1 MNIDC
6 NVKKQPCWRTFTKE
20 MDKESKREDYIKHLQ
35 EHNQCIQ
42 RHDLNSSVTE
52 FDDDSPRSVVRIPK
66 SYISNSDIPMTPLPK
81 GKRDNKVKDAEDSKP
96 DVKATSVLRPR
107 AVLSSPD
114 NDGAI
119 RNRNKAKAELLS
131 GLKNHNLCQNRHTRC
146 KVTPKRSTS
155 ENSIT
160 KKGEPKEVADSKSE
174 LKGRRRST
182 LTEPSQPTQKVNL
195 RKGKPNSEVKV

>member
-1 MNIDC
+1 MYPK
-6 NVKKQPCWRTFTKE
+6 VKVREHEEDDQIAFYVHEGPLEDF
-20 MDKESKREDYIKHLQ
+20 ESLHTY
-35 EHNQCIQ
+35 
-42 RHDLNSSVTE
+42 DLNSSVTE

-81 GKRDNKVKDAEDSKP
+81 AEGKRDNKVKDAEDSKP
-96 DVKATSVLRPR
+96 DVKVASVLRPR

-114 NDGAI
+114 NDGVI
-119 RNRNKAKAELLS
+119 RNRNKAKADLLS

-160 KKGEPKEVADSKSE
+160 KKGESREVAAIKSE

-182 LTEPSQPTQKVNL
+182 LTEPTQKVNL

>member
-1 MNIDC
+1 MADFGY
-6 NVKKQPCWRTFTKE
+6 VW
-20 MDKESKREDYIKHLQ
+20 
-35 EHNQCIQ
+35 
-42 RHDLNSSVTE
+42 
-52 FDDDSPRSVVRIPK
+52 SVVGAIVLFIEHIAAPQGVCFICCMHLLFSWYQAWHCLMFK
-66 SYISNSDIPMTPLPK
+66 PFLFQDIPPPGGWINFLSLPLK
-81 GKRDNKVKDAEDSKP
+81 
-96 DVKATSVLRPR
+96 TSVL
-107 AVLSSPD
+107 LCLD
-114 NDGAI
+114 NDGVI

-160 KKGEPKEVADSKSE
+160 KKGESKEVADSKSE

-182 LTEPSQPTQKVNL
+182 LTEPTQKVNL

>member
-1 MNIDC
+1 MYPK
-6 NVKKQPCWRTFTKE
+6 VKVRKHEEDDQTAFYVHDGPLEDF
-20 MDKESKREDYIKHLQ
+20 ESLH
-35 EHNQCIQ
+35 

-81 GKRDNKVKDAEDSKP
+81 EGKIDNKVKDAEGSKP
-96 DVKATSVLRPR
+96 DAKTTSVLRPR

-114 NDGAI
+114 NDGVI
-119 RNRNKAKAELLS
+119 RNRNKVKAELLS
-131 GLKNHNLCQNRHTRC
+131 GLKNHNLCQNRHIRC
-146 KVTPKRSTS
+146 KVSPKRSTS

-182 LTEPSQPTQKVNL
+182 LTEPTQKVNL